1 MAVQKKA
8 KIVLCAVINL
18 FSSTESTDL
27 SKPYGSITL
36 QGLAALY
43 QENDNFWLRFK
54 KQAVPKSNF
63 FRTWD
68 LLPGTFL

>member
-1 MAVQKKA
+1 MEIHQAGRKNHSPDMAVQKKA

-43 QENDNFWLRFK
+43 QENDNF
-54 KQAVPKSNF
+54 
-63 FRTWD
+63 
-68 LLPGTFL
+68 